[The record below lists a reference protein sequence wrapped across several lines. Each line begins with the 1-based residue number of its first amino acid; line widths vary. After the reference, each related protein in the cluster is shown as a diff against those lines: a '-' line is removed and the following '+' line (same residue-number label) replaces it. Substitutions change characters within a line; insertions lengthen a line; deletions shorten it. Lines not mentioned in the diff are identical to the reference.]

1 MSKPTILC
9 VDDERNVLLTLRTQL
24 MCYFPDFTVEIAE
37 SAEEA
42 LEVVENL
49 LADGLELPLAIAD
62 QIMPGMK
69 GDRFLIELHDRH
81 PETLKIM
88 LTGQARAED
97 VGNAVNRGNLYRFMA
112 KPWNETDLKLT
123 VTEALRSYQQNQEN
137 ARQRLEIEQTKLEL
151 EALNARLESQVQE
164 NIQQLKLFVEHTP
177 AAVAMFDRNMHYLLT
192 SRQWKEDYNLGDRE
206 IIGRSHYDVFPDI
219 PDRWR
224 KIHQRCLG
232 GAIERCEEDYFIRSD
247 GSITWTQWEIH
258 PWYADANKIGGIIM
272 FTQVITDRKLAEI
285 ALRESKASLAMA
297 QRLAHIGN
305 WEFDLQTQEITWSE
319 EIYHMFG
326 LDPTQPVP
334 PYTEY
339 IEKIHPD
346 DRPTLLRHIEEAAVN
361 GTSYT
366 IDYRAIFTDGS
377 IRYHEGRGEAIRDSQ
392 GEIVKLQGT
401 ALDITERKSA
411 EIALRESELRFRGIF
426 DQMFQFVG
434 LLSPTGKL
442 LEINQQ
448 ALQFTGLSREEFL
461 SYDFWEV
468 PAWHTPEAV
477 EFVRNAVLSA
487 GRGEFVRGEVEA
499 CGVGNHSIAID
510 FSLRPVMDEAGKV
523 VLLIA
528 EGRDITERKH
538 EELALQSLLHG
549 TASITG
555 KEFFP
560 ELVRQIAIALDVS
573 YVYITQQVGETLET
587 IAWYGDDRLQP
598 NLTYKI
604 AQTPCELAMREGLY
618 SCSSVKQM
626 FPLDEDLLGL
636 EVDSYLGVALQNGAG
651 EKIGVLCVLGRKPLL
666 NPKRAEL
673 LLRIFGARA
682 IAEMERLQ
690 VLEDLQN
697 LNLELD
703 RRVRER
709 TQELLQ
715 SRNFLEVIIE
725 NIPLSLFVK
734 NGKAE
739 KFGEFLLWNKTSEL
753 MFGLTKEQAIGK
765 SVYDFFPKEQ
775 SDFFNEKDRS
785 SFALA
790 KIEDIPEEP
799 IDSLS
804 LGRRILHTIKV
815 PMFDEQGNP
824 DYLIC
829 ISEDITDR
837 KQTDNTMRQYGRMI
851 SSSPDG
857 MALVDRN
864 YTYRLV
870 NQTYLDRNG
879 QAWEDIIGR
888 TIPDLLG
895 ENAFQF
901 VIKPRLDRCLAG
913 EIIRYEDWFHFQKV
927 GDRFIRVTY
936 SPYFEENGTIS
947 GVVVSTQDDTE
958 RRKVEISLQQSEER
972 FRATFEQAAV
982 GIGQT
987 DLNGQFVKLN
997 QKFCDILGY
1006 QEAELFNKT
1015 FEEITHPDDIA
1026 LDRENVRKLLTGESK
1041 AFFIEKRYIHKDSR
1055 IIWVNLNVS
1064 LINNLNGEPEYFI
1077 GVVQDIS
1084 DRKQAEQ
1091 NLQAERLRLQIALE
1105 ASEMGTWESN
1115 MEIGYWSERTEAIF
1129 GFAPGTFPGDREAF
1143 MKLVYAEDQERVF
1156 SALARSFTTQSP
1168 YKIEYR
1174 INYPHGEIR
1183 WVVVNGKVARNEDGT
1198 GWRIVGVALD
1208 ITERKR
1214 AEESIRLS
1222 QEQLQLALEGSGD
1235 GLWDWNIVTGE
1246 AYLSPRWLGMLGYE
1260 VGEPLGHVDTWIQ
1273 MLHPDDLPQLM
1284 EMLNAHLQDS
1294 SVPYQVEYRALSKDG
1309 TWKWMA
1315 NYGKVVARDA
1325 DGKPLRMV
1333 GLQRDISDRKAAE
1346 AQLQHQAQQLEE
1358 YTQTLE
1364 LRVEERTQE
1373 LSQALSNLQS
1383 TQAGLIQSEKMA
1395 ALGQLTASVAH
1406 EINTP
1411 LGVIRAATGNIVAAS
1426 SVSLQQLPQLMQSL
1440 TPKQQEEFLRLVNA
1454 ALQKS
1459 QPLSTRE
1466 ERQLR
1471 RQLQSE
1477 LATQGIANAV
1487 GIANQ
1492 LSQMQLGSDLHLYQS
1507 ILQDPNCHDILQVA
1521 YKLVLQHQNTRSIQQ
1536 EVDRAAKIVFALKTY
1551 SHRSEAGEKSLA
1563 QISDG
1568 IEVALTLYQSRL
1580 KQGIEVIRRYAEI
1593 PAILCDPDEL
1603 TQVWVNL
1610 IDNAIYAMGQVGTLE
1625 VTLTQNLEHAI
1636 VEITDSGCGIPTE
1649 IQAKIF
1655 EPFVT
1660 SKPRGEG
1667 SGLGLDIVRQIVR
1680 KHDGDIQV
1688 KSQSGRTTF
1697 SLYFPLPI
1705 DLKDRREKL
1714 P

>member
-24 MCYFPDFTVEIAE
+24 MRYFPDFTVEIAE

-88 LTGQARAED
+88 LTGQASAKD

-123 VTEALRSYQQNQEN
+123 ITEALRSYQQNQEN
-137 ARQRLEIEQTKLEL
+137 ARQRLEIEQAKLEL
-151 EALNARLESQVQE
+151 EALNARLENQVQE

-177 AAVAMFDRNMHYLLT
+177 VAVAMFDRNMHYLLT

-206 IIGRSHYDVFPDI
+206 IIGRSHYDVFPEI

-224 KIHQRCLG
+224 EIHQRCLG

-272 FTQVITDRKLAEI
+272 FTQVITNRKLAEI
-285 ALRESKASLAMA
+285 ALRESEASLAMA

-305 WEFDLQTQEITWSE
+305 WEFNLQTQEITWSE

-334 PYTEY
+334 PYAEY

-346 DRPTLLRHIEEAAVN
+346 DCPTLLRHIEEAAVN
-361 GTSYT
+361 GTPYT
-366 IDYRAIFTDGS
+366 IDYRAIFKDGS

-392 GEIVKLQGT
+392 GQIVKLQGT
-401 ALDITERKSA
+401 ALDITDRKSA

-448 ALQFTGLSREEFL
+448 ALQFTGLSRDEFL

-477 EFVRNAVLSA
+477 EFVRNAVVSA

-499 CGVGNHSIAID
+499 CGVENYSIAID

-573 YVYITQQVGETLET
+573 YVYLDRRVGENLET
-587 IAWYGDDRLQP
+587 LAWYAEGQLQP
-598 NLTYKI
+598 NLVYKI
-604 AQTPCELAMREGLY
+604 AHTPCELVLREGVY
-618 SCSSVKQM
+618 SCSEVKLF
-626 FPLDEDLLGL
+626 FPLNENFVGL
-636 EVDSYLGVALQNGAG
+636 EVDSYFGVALQNAAG
-651 EKIGVLCVLGRKPLL
+651 EKIGVLCVLGRQPLL
-666 NPKRAEL
+666 NQKRAEL

-682 IAEMERLQ
+682 VAEMERLQ

-715 SRNFLEVIIE
+715 SRNFLEAIVE

-734 NGKAE
+734 SGKE
-739 KFGEFLLWNKTSEL
+739 ERFGEIMLWNNTCEL
-753 MFGLTKEQAIGK
+753 MFGCSKERAIGK
-765 SVYDFFPKEQ
+765 SVKDFFSKEEADVFLE
-775 SDFFNEKDRS
+775 SDRLCFE
-785 SFALA
+785 LET
-790 KIEDIPEEP
+790 IEDIPEES
-799 IDSLS
+799 IDFPE
-804 LGRRILHTIKV
+804 LGTRILHTIKV
-815 PMFDEQGNP
+815 PMFDEQGSP

-837 KQTDNTMRQYGRMI
+837 KQ
-851 SSSPDG
+851 
-857 MALVDRN
+857 V
-864 YTYRLV
+864 
-870 NQTYLDRNG
+870 
-879 QAWEDIIGR
+879 
-888 TIPDLLG
+888 
-895 ENAFQF
+895 
-901 VIKPRLDRCLAG
+901 
-913 EIIRYEDWFHFQKV
+913 
-927 GDRFIRVTY
+927 
-936 SPYFEENGTIS
+936 
-947 GVVVSTQDDTE
+947 
-958 RRKVEISLQQSEER
+958 
-972 FRATFEQAAV
+972 
-982 GIGQT
+982 
-987 DLNGQFVKLN
+987 
-997 QKFCDILGY
+997 
-1006 QEAELFNKT
+1006 
-1015 FEEITHPDDIA
+1015 
-1026 LDRENVRKLLTGESK
+1026 
-1041 AFFIEKRYIHKDSR
+1041 
-1055 IIWVNLNVS
+1055 
-1064 LINNLNGEPEYFI
+1064 
-1077 GVVQDIS
+1077 
-1084 DRKQAEQ
+1084 EQ
-1091 NLQAERLRLQIALE
+1091 NLLAERLRLQIALE

-1115 MEIGYWSERTEAIF
+1115 METGYWSERTEAIF

-1143 MKLVYAEDQERVF
+1143 LKLVYAEDQARVF
-1156 SALARSFTTQSP
+1156 SALAHSFTTQSP

-1174 INYPHGEIR
+1174 INHPHGEIR
-1183 WVVVNGKVARNEDGT
+1183 WVSVNGKVAQNEDGT

-1222 QEQLQLALEGSGD
+1222 QEQLKLALEGSGD

-1260 VGEPLGHVDTWIQ
+1260 VDELLGHIDTWSQ

-1284 EMLNAHLQDS
+1284 AMLNAHLLDS
-1294 SVPYQVEYRALSKDG
+1294 SVPYQVEHRALSKDG
-1309 TWKWMA
+1309 TWKWIA
-1315 NYGKVVARDA
+1315 NFGKVVARDA

-1333 GLQRDISDRKAAE
+1333 GLQRDISDRKQAELMLQRQLTAVEASLDGIAILQNDNYIYINEAHAQIFGYDSPAELLTKTWRELYTLEEIRKFERDVFPVLMEQKHWRGEAMAKRKDGTTFDEELSLVISENGDLICVCRDISDRKAAE
-1346 AQLQHQAQQLEE
+1346 TQLQQQAKQLEE
-1358 YTQTLE
+1358 YAQTLE
-1364 LRVEERTQE
+1364 QRVEERTLE

-1383 TQAGLIQSEKMA
+1383 TQAGLIHSEKMA

-1411 LGVIRAATGNIVAAS
+1411 LGVIRAATGNIIAAS
-1426 SVSLQQLPQLMQSL
+1426 SISLQQLPQLMQSL
-1440 TPKQQEEFLRLVNA
+1440 TPQQQEEFLSLVNA
-1454 ALQKS
+1454 ALQKT

-1477 LATQGIANAV
+1477 LATQGIADASS
-1487 GIANQ
+1487 IANQ

-1507 ILQDPNCHDILQVA
+1507 ILQAPNCYDILQVA
-1521 YKLVLQHQNTRSIQQ
+1521 YKLGPIQ
-1536 EVDRAAKIVFALKTY
+1536 
-1551 SHRSEAGEKSLA
+1551 G
-1563 QISDG
+1563 
-1568 IEVALTLYQSRL
+1568 
-1580 KQGIEVIRRYAEI
+1580 
-1593 PAILCDPDEL
+1593 
-1603 TQVWVNL
+1603 
-1610 IDNAIYAMGQVGTLE
+1610 
-1625 VTLTQNLEHAI
+1625 
-1636 VEITDSGCGIPTE
+1636 
-1649 IQAKIF
+1649 
-1655 EPFVT
+1655 
-1660 SKPRGEG
+1660 
-1667 SGLGLDIVRQIVR
+1667 
-1680 KHDGDIQV
+1680 
-1688 KSQSGRTTF
+1688 
-1697 SLYFPLPI
+1697 
-1705 DLKDRREKL
+1705 
-1714 P
+1714 